1 MNRNQRI
8 QIDLMAYDQWVDEFT
23 GTPGF
28 DPEAPTPEQDT
39 RYAEI
44 LDALLTKKP
53 KVKKAE
59 EADDDREVLEALKAV
74 AYDQAPAKFWET
86 VERNVNAGQKLE
98 DATDIYAEIL
108 VQVMAYA
115 LSPSPDQEPAE
126 R

>member
-28 DPEAPTPEQDT
+28 DSEAPTPEQDT

-74 AYDQAPAKFWET
+74 AYDQAPAEFWET

-115 LSPSPDQEPAE
+115 LSPSPDQEPTE